1 MRHLEELH
9 RLAIRY
15 PLPEYEGAMAKVV
28 SSRSKYN
35 SCLRHNLRYFYLRAL
50 VGILRPRRVLDLSYG
65 LSASF
70 MMTTLPSDSTLF
82 CVRTADS
89 RQASEGDHLSVWDG
103 DPRLIRITAD
113 PIGPEILARCDIT
126 DIDLLFLDDGNM
138 FCLSMEKLAAWLP
151 EMASEAVIAM
161 GDIHSH
167 DGFDWFWEWINL
179 PKLDLGSDIHPNGF
193 GLISGN
199 SRYTLEAVPVF
210 PGFTWRG

>member
-1 MRHLEELH
+1 MKSLEELH
-9 RLAIRY
+9 HLAIRY
-15 PLPEYEGAMAKVV
+15 PMPEYEGAMDRIV
-28 SSRSKYN
+28 SSRAKYN
-35 SCLRHNLRYFYLRAL
+35 SCLHHKLSYFYLRAL
-50 VGILRPRRVLDLSYG
+50 VGILRPRIVLDLSYG

-70 MMTTLPSDSTLF
+70 MMTTLPSDSKLF

-103 DPRLIRITAD
+103 DPRLIRITED
-113 PIGPEILARCDIT
+113 PIGPEILARCAIT
-126 DIDLLFLDDGNM
+126 DVDLLFLDDGNM

-151 EMASEAVIAM
+151 EMTPDAVIAM

-167 DGFDWFWEWINL
+167 DGFAWFWNWINL

-193 GLISGN
+193 GLISRRLGC
-199 SRYTLEAVPVF
+199 TLEAVPVF